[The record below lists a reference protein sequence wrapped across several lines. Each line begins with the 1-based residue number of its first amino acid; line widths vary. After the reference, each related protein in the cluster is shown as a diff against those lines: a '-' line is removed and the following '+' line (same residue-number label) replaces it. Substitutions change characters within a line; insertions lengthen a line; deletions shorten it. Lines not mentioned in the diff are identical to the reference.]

1 MVAKKAG
8 AKKAGAEKAGA
19 KRTSTRQRAEEMIT
33 PLRVGALVV
42 TALAL
47 YLLLPSITETF
58 SAVPKLGQL
67 DPEWSAVSLA
77 SEAVSFVCIWWL
89 LTIALRTGGW
99 FAVST
104 AQLASNAL
112 GQAVPAGAAAGAALQ
127 YRMLKGAG
135 IDTAATGS
143 GMAAATALQY
153 ASLFALPAIAL
164 PVVAGTGAAPSLVSA
179 AWLGLGIFVVVCGL
193 LALLLFTDW
202 APEWIG
208 RAVQWILNHVRP
220 KHADVTTL
228 PDRLRTQRNL
238 IREELGERWRPAL
251 AAAVGNWMFDFGALV
266 AALAAVGSD
275 PNPALVLLAY
285 TASAVLRMIPITP
298 GGLGFVEAGLT
309 GTLALAGVDAESAV
323 LATLQYRLVSFWL
336 PLLAG
341 PVAAVLYHRRFREA
355 D

>member
-1 MVAKKAG
+1 MTTHSRKKD
-8 AKKAGAEKAGA
+8 EPVV
-19 KRTSTRQRAEEMIT
+19 T

-42 TALAL
+42 TAIAL
-47 YLLLPSITETF
+47 YLLLPRITATL

-67 DPEWSAVSLA
+67 APEWIAVSLA
-77 SEAVSFVCIWWL
+77 SEALSFVCVWWL
-89 LTIALRTGGW
+89 LAQALRTRKL
-99 FAVST
+99 FAVAT

-112 GQAVPAGAAAGAALQ
+112 GHAVPAGAAAGATLQ

-135 IDTAATGS
+135 IDTTKTGS
-143 GMAAATALQY
+143 GIAAATALQY

-164 PVVAGTGAAPSLVSA
+164 PVVLVTGAASSLVNA
-179 AWLGLGIFVVVCGL
+179 AWLGLAAFIVVCGL
-193 LALLLFTDW
+193 LALMLFTDW
-202 APEWIG
+202 TLERIG
-208 RAVQWILNHVRP
+208 RAIQWVLNHIRP
-220 KHADVTTL
+220 KHPPVTTL
-228 PDRLRTQRNL
+228 PERLCKQRDE
-238 IREELGERWRPAL
+238 IRDNLGEHWRPAL
-251 AAAVGNWMFDFGALV
+251 CAAAGNWLFDFGALV
-266 AALAAVGSD
+266 AALVAVGSH
-275 PNPALVLLAY
+275 PNPALILLAY
-285 TASAVLRMIPITP
+285 TASAILRMIPITP